1 MADITLEAERNI
13 EEELWKLLERCLTA
27 PDEITDH
34 KQFKISD
41 WSPQLL
47 YFPEEEI
54 GHSVR
59 PALARAVTEFH
70 ASISKA
76 YALAVYGK
84 PNRLLLRKEDRDAL
98 DLIFVVTDGS
108 NGLEAMAKA
117 IENLTEKMV
126 SKMTGK
132 QITGIIAAIIL
143 LYFGADTAKYFYA
156 SSLEAKAEKISSDE
170 RIFLS
175 EQETERMKLLKD
187 AMDKFGIDPSMT
199 DEAEEGLKAL
209 TRPATQENV
218 TRIRGV
224 ELNNRQA
231 NVILSTDNKNKEGK
245 RLDGDYRV
253 VDINTETEDGF
264 FVRLQDVETNQEI
277 PAYANYSELTQEDI
291 HTIFA
296 VAEEKSA
303 LYALVNAFF
312 VGEKITKA
320 YIVRADRNIKSEH
333 SANDGGERSDDGS
346 GG

>member
-1 MADITLEAERNI
+1 MANITTEAERGI
-13 EEELWKLLERCLTA
+13 EEELWGLLERCLTA

-34 KQFKISD
+34 EKFKISG

-47 YFPEEEI
+47 YFPEEKI

-76 YALAVYGK
+76 YAMAIYGR

-108 NGLEAMAKA
+108 NGLEALADA
-117 IENLTEKMV
+117 IENLTESMV

-132 QITGIIAAIIL
+132 QITGVIVVLIL
-143 LYFGADTAKYFYA
+143 LYFGVDTAKYVYA
-156 SSLEAKAEKISSDE
+156 SNLELKAAKIASEE
-170 RIFLS
+170 RISLS
-175 EQETERMKLLKD
+175 EQETQRMQLLKD
-187 AMDKFGIDPSMT
+187 AMDKFGIDPTMV

-209 TRPATQENV
+209 TRPATQENM

-224 ELNNRQA
+224 NLNKRQA
-231 NVILSTDNKNKEGK
+231 NAILSADEKEKEGR

-296 VAEEKSA
+296 VAEEKSM
-303 LYALVNAFF
+303 LHALVNAFF

-320 YIVRADRNIKSEH
+320 YIVRADRLVNSQ
-333 SANDGGERSDDGS
+333 STANEGDENLDS
-346 GG
+346 GGDG